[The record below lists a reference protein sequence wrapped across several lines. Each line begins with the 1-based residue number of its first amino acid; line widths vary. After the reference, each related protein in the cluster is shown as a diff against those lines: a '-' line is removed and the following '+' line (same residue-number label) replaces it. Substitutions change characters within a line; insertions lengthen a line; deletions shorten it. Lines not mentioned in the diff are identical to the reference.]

1 MDCSLTGTSV
11 HGDSPGMNTGVGCHT
26 LLQGIFP
33 IQVLNPGCP
42 HCRQIFFFFFFL
54 TIWAKGNPRILE
66 WVVYPFPRG
75 SSQPKNWTG
84 VSCITGRFF
93 NCSTTKETCHQG
105 GLNISSACLDIR
117 QSFPNSRALTSFNP
131 WGKITNL
138 DKGKLTNTS
147 DQPPP

>member
-1 MDCSLTGTSV
+1 MAAHQAPPSLRFSRHEYWSGLPYP
-11 HGDSPGMNTGVGCHT
+11 SPGDLPNPDTEPRLPT
-26 LLQGIFP
+26 LQAD
-33 IQVLNPGCP
+33 
-42 HCRQIFFFFFFL
+42 FFFFGGG
-54 TIWAKGNPRILE
+54 AKGNPRILE

-105 GLNISSACLDIR
+105 GLNLSSACLDIR